1 MCESN
6 TCYNGKSTGMGESH
20 WKTVSQ
26 ATYTLCSDGQLQYTL
41 ESVPIKGCSKSYLT
55 QQDVTKEM
63 ITQVSMSSTREKA
76 YLAIQ
81 GNRQKIPFLT
91 LSCTSQQVLA
101 MGDKGAG
108 NHSDVTD
115 FILVGFRVRPEFH
128 ILLFLLFLLVYG
140 MVLLGNISMMAII
153 VTDSQ
158 LNTPMYFFL
167 GNLSFIDLS
176 YSTVIAPKAMV
187 NFLSEKK
194 TVSFVGCATQFF
206 LFAFFI
212 VTEGFILAAMA
223 YDRFIAIC
231 NPLLYSVHM
240 SRRLCTQLVAG
251 SYFCGW
257 VSSILQVSI
266 TFSVSFC
273 ASRVIDHFYCDS
285 YQIEKISCSNL
296 FINKMVSL
304 SLAAFIILPTIVVI
318 VVSYMYIVTTVLKIP
333 SSEGRKKAFSTCSS
347 HLGVV
352 SLLYGTVSFV
362 YLTPPS
368 NPELR
373 KVASVFYILVTPMLN
388 PLIYSLRN
396 KDVKQALRKILWKKK
411 PLS

>member
-1 MCESN
+1 
-6 TCYNGKSTGMGESH
+6 
-20 WKTVSQ
+20 
-26 ATYTLCSDGQLQYTL
+26 
-41 ESVPIKGCSKSYLT
+41 
-55 QQDVTKEM
+55 
-63 ITQVSMSSTREKA
+63 
-76 YLAIQ
+76 
-81 GNRQKIPFLT
+81 
-91 LSCTSQQVLA
+91 
-101 MGDKGAG
+101 MGDKGAD

-115 FILVGFRVRPEFH
+115 FILAGFKIRPEFH
-128 ILLFLLFLLVYG
+128 SLLFLLFLLIYG
-140 MVLLGNISMMAII
+140 MVLLGNVSMMAII
-153 VTDSQ
+153 VSDSQ

-176 YSTVIAPKAMV
+176 YSTVIAPKAMT

-194 TVSFVGCATQFF
+194 TVSFAGCVAQLF
-206 LFAFFI
+206 LFVLFI
-212 VTEGFILAAMA
+212 VTEGFVLAAMA
-223 YDRFIAIC
+223 YDRFVAIC
-231 NPLLYSVHM
+231 NPLLYSVQM
-240 SRRLCTQLVAG
+240 SRHLCTQLVAG

-285 YQIEKISCSNL
+285 YQIEKISCSSH
-296 FINKMVSL
+296 FVNKMVSL
-304 SLAAFIILPTIVVI
+304 SLAAFIILPTIVII
-318 VVSYMYIVTTVLKIP
+318 VVSYVYIVSTVLKIC

-368 NPELR
+368 NPEVR
-373 KVASVFYILVTPMLN
+373 KMASVFYILVTPMLN

-411 PLS
+411 ALS

>member
-1 MCESN
+1 
-6 TCYNGKSTGMGESH
+6 
-20 WKTVSQ
+20 
-26 ATYTLCSDGQLQYTL
+26 
-41 ESVPIKGCSKSYLT
+41 
-55 QQDVTKEM
+55 
-63 ITQVSMSSTREKA
+63 MS
-76 YLAIQ
+76 
-81 GNRQKIPFLT
+81 
-91 LSCTSQQVLA
+91 
-101 MGDKGAG
+101 DKGAG
-108 NHSDVTD
+108 NHSDVTG
-115 FILVGFRVRPEFH
+115 FILVGFRVRPD
-128 ILLFLLFLLVYG
+128 
-140 MVLLGNISMMAII
+140 MMAII

-176 YSTVIAPKAMV
+176 YSTVIAPQAII

-194 TVSFVGCATQFF
+194 TISFVGCVAQLF
-206 LFAFFI
+206 LYAFFM
-212 VTEGFILAAMA
+212 VTEAFLLAAMA

-240 SRRLCTQLVAG
+240 SRRLCSQLVAG
-251 SYFCGW
+251 SYLCGW
-257 VSSILQVSI
+257 GRCILQVSI

-296 FINKMVSL
+296 SVNKMVSL

-333 SSEGRKKAFSTCSS
+333 SREGRKKAFSTCSS

-396 KDVKQALRKILWKKK
+396 KDVKQALGKVLWKKK
-411 PLS
+411 SLD

>member
-1 MCESN
+1 
-6 TCYNGKSTGMGESH
+6 
-20 WKTVSQ
+20 
-26 ATYTLCSDGQLQYTL
+26 
-41 ESVPIKGCSKSYLT
+41 
-55 QQDVTKEM
+55 
-63 ITQVSMSSTREKA
+63 
-76 YLAIQ
+76 
-81 GNRQKIPFLT
+81 
-91 LSCTSQQVLA
+91 
-101 MGDKGAG
+101 MGDKVTG

-115 FILVGFRVRPEFH
+115 FILEGFRVRPEFY
-128 ILLFLLFLLVYG
+128 ILLFFLFLLVYS
-140 MVLLGNISMMAII
+140 MVLLGNISVMTII

-167 GNLSFIDLS
+167 GNLSFIDIS
-176 YSTVIAPKAMV
+176 YSTVIAPKAMA

-194 TVSFVGCATQFF
+194 TVSFAGCVAQLF
-206 LFAFFI
+206 LFALFI

-223 YDRFIAIC
+223 YDRFSAIC

-257 VSSILQVSI
+257 VSSILQVSV

-285 YQIEKISCSNL
+285 HQIEKISCSNL
-296 FINKMVSL
+296 FVNKMVSL
-304 SLAAFIILPTIVVI
+304 SLSVIIILPTIVVI
-318 VVSYMYIVTTVLKIP
+318 IVSYMYIVSSVLKIP

-368 NPELR
+368 NPELC

-396 KDVKQALRKILWKKK
+396 KDVKEALRKILCNKKA
-411 PLS
+411 LS